1 LGGYEGG
8 KYRLG
13 DEVRKCLQ
21 DLKKLWR
28 KDDTDD
34 ERTVAR
40 ILWDARVL
48 PNDLVPI
55 LLATAGAGLVE
66 DKRAISCVDLM
77 AAMTWPIDMA
87 EELKELDDEL
97 DKGTDYTQ
105 LLLSH
110 LNYKA
115 ALLKP
120 GVMQA
125 LLGIVLPPISKNVK
139 ERTPRDGQ
147 IVGVVLHLIRNLA
160 FIKDPPANTHLSSDQ
175 VEYSSL
181 QTKLVKAI
189 SETRISDL
197 LLTIAANSGTDPWFN
212 SWNTLVLEIIY
223 LLFRGVKP
231 STLSEEQVKVRLV
244 ACPFEPDDSLLQ
256 HAADNLHRLLAKE
269 ETRRRNF
276 AFTAPSRHSRFGTTI
291 SISLNSRRND
301 GKDPGG
307 SGSDLAVPSQA
318 LVFHRQRA
326 LDREAG
332 GIIDSNK
339 RQKGKK
345 ANKIDELT
353 REDNLSVE
361 ARGVLQNLATEFVQ
375 SCFNRAS

>member
-1 LGGYEGG
+1 METLRSSHPVLSLVMSWLECRNDTTCNSIGHKSRAPTKTRLFASAAEMDEDQVIALASEDSDGETYVDRRSILEPVIRRVVDALGGYEGG

-40 ILWDARVL
+40 ILWDTRVL
-48 PNDLVPI
+48 PNDLIPI
-55 LLATAGAGLVE
+55 LLATAGSGLVE
-66 DKRAISCVDLM
+66 DKRAVSCVDLM

-110 LNYKA
+110 LNYKT

-125 LLGIVLPPISKNVK
+125 LFGIVLPPLSKNMK

-147 IVGVVLHLIRNLA
+147 IVGVVLHLVRNLA

-175 VEYSSL
+175 AEYSTL

-189 SETRISDL
+189 SETRMGEL

-212 SWNTLVLEIIY
+212 SWNTLVLEIFC

-231 STLSEEQVKVRLV
+231 SSLAEEQAKVR
-244 ACPFEPDDSLLQ
+244 FS
-256 HAADNLHRLLAKE
+256 
-269 ETRRRNF
+269 
-276 AFTAPSRHSRFGTTI
+276 
-291 SISLNSRRND
+291 
-301 GKDPGG
+301 
-307 SGSDLAVPSQA
+307 VPI
-318 LVFHRQRA
+318 VIRA
-326 LDREAG
+326 Y
-332 GIIDSNK
+332 
-339 RQKGKK
+339 
-345 ANKIDELT
+345 
-353 REDNLSVE
+353 
-361 ARGVLQNLATEFVQ
+361 
-375 SCFNRAS
+375 